1 MASKK
6 VIIELLGSIKTI
18 YSYYAKDADLEL
30 LISTWDMLLHSY
42 SDEEVKVGMFLAL
55 RVCKYP
61 PTPAD
66 VIEQIENQKQIE
78 KPSETELWALYRQ
91 ALKETNYYSYRLN
104 YNYIDSS
111 GVSQGEQA
119 RIAIEA
125 IWEALPQELQIY
137 LGNKSELLRN
147 ARELN
152 EADISYEKNR
162 FSKTFPILQ
171 KRIED
176 KKLLLSM
183 NKSLLRIGEQYTGIA
198 VFKTKPL
205 ASLFDFSE
213 KLFYNNNV
221 RNG

>member
-30 LISTWDMLLHSY
+30 LINTWEMLLHSY
-42 SDEEVKVGMFLAL
+42 TDEEVKIGMYLSL

-66 VIEQIENQKQIE
+66 VIEQIENQKKIE
-78 KPSETELWALYRQ
+78 KPSEQELWALYRQ
-91 ALKETNYYSYRLN
+91 ALKETNYYTYRLN

-111 GVSQGEQA
+111 GISQGEQA
-119 RIAIEA
+119 RSAIEA
-125 IWEALPQELQIY
+125 IWEGLPQELKIY
-137 LGNKSELLRN
+137 LGSKNELMRN

-176 KKLLLSM
+176 KKLMLSLS
-183 NKSLLRIGEQYTGIA
+183 NKVLGIA
-198 VFKTKPL
+198 SK
-205 ASLFDFSE
+205 
-213 KLFYNNNV
+213 
-221 RNG
+221 

>member
-6 VIIELLGSIKTI
+6 VIVELLGSIKTI
-18 YSYYAKDADLEL
+18 YSYYGKDVDLEL
-30 LISTWDMLLHSY
+30 LINTWHTLLHSY
-42 SDEEVKVGMFLAL
+42 TDEEVKRGIFLSL
-55 RVCKYP
+55 RVCKYA

-78 KPSETELWALYRQ
+78 KPSEQELWTLYRQ
-91 ALKETNYYSYRLN
+91 ALKEVNYYSYRIN

-111 GVSQGEQA
+111 GISQGEQA
-119 RIAIEA
+119 RTAIEA
-125 IWEALPQELQIY
+125 VWEGLPQELKIY
-137 LGNKSELLRN
+137 LGDKSELVRN

-176 KKLLLSM
+176 KKLMLAL
-183 NKSLLRIGEQYTGIA
+183 NNSLLGITGE
-198 VFKTKPL
+198 
-205 ASLFDFSE
+205 
-213 KLFYNNNV
+213 
-221 RNG
+221 

>member
-6 VIIELLGSIKTI
+6 AIVELLGSIKTI
-18 YSYYAKDADLEL
+18 YSYYGKDTELEL
-30 LISTWDMLLHSY
+30 LINTWYTLLHNY
-42 SDEEVKVGMFLAL
+42 TDEEVKIGMFLSL
-55 RVCKYP
+55 RVCKYA

-78 KPSETELWALYRQ
+78 KPSEQELWALYRQ
-91 ALKETNYYSYRLN
+91 ALKETNYYTYRLN

-111 GVSQGEQA
+111 GISQGEQA
-119 RIAIEA
+119 RSAIEA
-125 IWEALPQELQIY
+125 IWEGLPQELKIY
-137 LGNKSELLRN
+137 LGNKSELVRN

-176 KKLLLSM
+176 KKLMLALSSNLL
-183 NKSLLRIGEQYTGIA
+183 KL
-198 VFKTKPL
+198 
-205 ASLFDFSE
+205 E
-213 KLFYNNNV
+213 K
-221 RNG
+221 

>member
-30 LISTWDMLLHSY
+30 LINTWEMLLHSY
-42 SDEEVKVGMFLAL
+42 TDEEVKIGMYLSL

-66 VIEQIENQKQIE
+66 VIEQIENQKKIE
-78 KPSETELWALYRQ
+78 KPSEQELWALYRQ
-91 ALKETNYYSYRLN
+91 ALKETNYYTYRLN
-104 YNYIDSS
+104 YNYIDST
-111 GVSQGEQA
+111 GISQGEQA
-119 RIAIEA
+119 RTAIEA
-125 IWEALPQELQIY
+125 IWEALPQELKIY
-137 LGNKSELLRN
+137 LGDKSELVRN

-152 EADISYEKNR
+152 EADLSFEKNR

-176 KKLLLSM
+176 KKLMLALS
-183 NKSLLRIGEQYTGIA
+183 NKVLGIA
-198 VFKTKPL
+198 GK
-205 ASLFDFSE
+205 
-213 KLFYNNNV
+213 
-221 RNG
+221 